1 MCYHSHWLVI
11 NNVCRLLHIGRI
23 HHADDGRSGLQ
34 GPHCSVVCACRPQ
47 AWAAAHAP
55 CRTLGSSVG
64 TPPVDLGILSY
75 APARPAV
82 GRKWHITTNAVF
94 LSAEDPIFLRTLAGY
109 HLRPS
114 HRDEGVSRD
123 IARLRIFCLYLKMP
137 IAEAR
142 LLPRWRG
149 NSPR

>member
-1 MCYHSHWLVI
+1 MIQRVQIELSQWLYVLPQPLVSHH
-11 NNVCRLLHIGRI
+11 NVCRLLHIGRI

-64 TPPVDLGILSY
+64 TPPVDLGILGY

-94 LSAEDPIFLRTLAGY
+94 LSAEDVF
-109 HLRPS
+109 
-114 HRDEGVSRD
+114 
-123 IARLRIFCLYLKMP
+123 F
-137 IAEAR
+137 
-142 LLPRWRG
+142 
-149 NSPR
+149 